1 MASYS
6 IQADNTSQATPKLIR
21 GKVLII
27 SQTSVYFKVGNDPVA
42 DPKTCALLPAGS
54 TRELRLP
61 TGCLQIAVLA
71 VKDPGNVSIVEV
83 NETKA
88 SCSA

>member
-6 IQADNTSQATPKLIR
+6 IQANSTSQATPKLIR
-21 GKVLII
+21 GKVLIVT
-27 SQTSVYFKVGNDPVA
+27 QTSVYFKVGNDPVA
-42 DPKTCALLPAGS
+42 DRTGCALIPAGS

-61 TGCLQIAVLA
+61 TGCLQIAFIA